1 MEDPRRC
8 GYIALVGRPNV
19 GKSTLLNH
27 LLGQKISITSRKPQ
41 TTRHRI
47 LGIKTQGNVQA
58 IYVDTP
64 GIHSNQPRAINR
76 QMNRTASTVLHDV
89 DIVVLLIE
97 KLRWTSEDDL
107 VLAQLEHV
115 RSPVIL
121 AINKVDQV
129 ADKEAL
135 LPFIEQ
141 LARRYPFEEIVPIS
155 ALKGANLDTLERL
168 LCQRL
173 PEGEFFF
180 AEDQVTDRNL
190 RFIAAELIREKIMR
204 QLGQEL
210 PYAVAVEIEQFSLQ
224 DGVYHID
231 GLVLVERA
239 GQKAILIG
247 AGGERLKKIGAQAR
261 VDMEQAFEAKVMLR
275 LWVKV
280 RSGWSDDERALK
292 SLGYTEAGDL

>member
-141 LARRYPFEEIVPIS
+141 LAQRYPFEEIVPIS

>member
-64 GIHSNQPRAINR
+64 GIHSDQPRAINR